1 MEDYGGDAYTYVCQ
15 TCEED
20 GSNCDPIVETP
31 IGSLEPPTPPRTPD
45 GQFEEQL
52 EAEGVTILNSTTY
65 FPASKQTVTW
75 KSKTPAEI
83 AQEKGYFTKVVSNY
97 GDNYNNFPSTYEL
110 CECERALVGL

>member
-1 MEDYGGDAYTYVCQ
+1 MIKKERIINLTDSGRNNT
-15 TCEED
+15 
-20 GSNCDPIVETP
+20 TP
-31 IGSLEPPTPPRTPD
+31 VIRELRSLSDPPTQADTINFINEDRDIGITVGYSPPDPD

-83 AQEKGYFTKVVSNY
+83 AEEKGYFTKVVSN
-97 GDNYNNFPSTYEL
+97 
-110 CECERALVGL
+110 